1 MCVVQYSMTEN
12 GVRYIVLYKGHYYH
26 IPLAD
31 TKLPMDSDEPDLYRQ
46 IEANSVSYD
55 QITV

>member
-1 MCVVQYSMTEN
+1 MTEN